1 MNFDLQE
8 NMISDI
14 DNKIL
19 WTYYFLKD
27 QENLK
32 NLIEHLKEEDDKI
45 RTINSFNKTRDYLL
59 NNHPEYL
66 MLKSI
71 KEEK

>member
-45 RTINSFNKTRDYLL
+45 RTIDSFNKTRDYLL
-59 NNHPEYL
+59 HNHPEYL
-66 MLKSI
+66 M
-71 KEEK
+71 

>member
-1 MNFDLQE
+1 LNFDLQE

-45 RTINSFNKTRDYLL
+45 RTIDSFNKTRDYLL
-59 NNHPEYL
+59 LNHPEYL
-66 MLKSI
+66 M
-71 KEEK
+71 

>member
-32 NLIEHLKEEDDKI
+32 NLIEHLKEEDDII
-45 RTINSFNKTRDYLL
+45 RTINSFYKTRDYLL
-59 NNHPEYL
+59 FNHPEYL
-66 MLKSI
+66 M
-71 KEEK
+71 

>member
-1 MNFDLQE
+1 
-8 NMISDI
+8 MISDI

-45 RTINSFNKTRDYLL
+45 RTIDSFNKTRDYLL
-59 NNHPEYL
+59 HNHPEYL
-66 MLKSI
+66 MWKSI
-71 KEEK
+71 KEEKWENLQV